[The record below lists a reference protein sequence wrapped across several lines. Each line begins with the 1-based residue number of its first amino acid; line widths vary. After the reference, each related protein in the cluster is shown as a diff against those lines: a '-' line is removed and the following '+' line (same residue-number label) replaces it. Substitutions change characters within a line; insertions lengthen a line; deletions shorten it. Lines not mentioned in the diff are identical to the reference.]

1 MSYSWHDK
9 LSGVSF
15 RQKEIDALTGDEELT
30 LIARPDNEYD
40 EYAVEVQA
48 NGVMIGWIRKGHNKK
63 ISQALQNG
71 KSVKITDFNITGGE
85 GSDENGRP
93 MNYGVNVK
101 IEMESE
107 EDFSKFKKLVPDIG
121 EGFVYFDEANH
132 IYYNENGERM
142 TSGSMMEELEVG
154 TTDLSYAAE
163 AMAKSTRIPKSRII
177 DMWEKNGSL
186 SAQLGTVVHDAFD
199 YYIKNQ
205 VHMKAY
211 DAIKER
217 PHSACNWFP
226 NVVGKIIDEY
236 LEVWDLD
243 RSAGEVFIRFGNF
256 CGFVDQLV
264 YLDERVVV
272 IRDYKIVNVLKKV
285 KTKSFGSVYKYT
297 TQQNTYRAILEANGY
312 EVVAA
317 QLNLYDGEEWK
328 EQELEM
334 VTIDVGQNGQKG

>member
-15 RQKEIDALTGDEELT
+15 RQKEIDAMSGDEELT

-132 IYYNENGERM
+132 IYYNEDGERM

-154 TTDLSYAAE
+154 TADLSYAAE
-163 AMAKSTRIPKSRII
+163 AMAKSTKIPKSAIMS
-177 DMWEKNGSL
+177 MWERNGSL
-186 SAQLGTVVHDAFD
+186 SAQLGTVIHDAFD

-205 VHMKAY
+205 TQMKAY
-211 DAIKER
+211 DSIKER
-217 PHSACNWFP
+217 PHSACNWLP
-226 NVVGKIIDEY
+226 NVVGNIIDEY
-236 LEVWDLD
+236 LDIWSLD
-243 RSAGEVFIRFGNF
+243 QSAAEVFIRFGNF
-256 CGFVDQLV
+256 CGYVDQLV
-264 YLDERVVV
+264 YLGDNIVT
-272 IRDYKIVNVLKKV
+272 IRDYKIINGLKKV
-285 KTKSFGSVYKYT
+285 KTKSFGTVHKYT
-297 TQQNTYRAILEANGY
+297 VQQSTYKAILEANGY
-312 EVVAA
+312 EVLGA

-328 EQELEM
+328 EQELET
-334 VTIDVGQNGQKG
+334 VDINVRQNGQKA